1 MPSYKNG
8 APDVVDLQD
17 AQNAKFQTLRLQRFY
32 LAQLN
37 YLITYVVICVAWISG
52 HYDGSGWLVFS
63 HIGLGVSTQ
72 LVFLALFRS
81 NWNLRFKDPSMT
93 NAQIAVAILLITYLL
108 AFAGPLRG
116 SLIMIYANIMV
127 FGIFQLSRR
136 DFLIHSGLALACFG
150 ALITIEHYYLADPRS
165 FTLNLVEWFILACFL
180 VGLSM
185 TASYIRELR
194 ERLQQRHNTLQAHQE
209 TLRGMMG
216 QLQNLA
222 TTDPL
227 TGLANRR
234 YFLQEAHRRMT
245 LMRPTQQ
252 LGIAL
257 IDLDHFKRI
266 NDLYGHAA
274 GDQVLQ
280 GFAELGR
287 ATLRD
292 HDLIA
297 RFGGEEFVLL
307 LSNTNIETLHQCVE
321 RLRQRFAET
330 VFDALPEGVH
340 CTFSAGLSLLQPE
353 DDLEVCLN
361 DADQA
366 LYLAKNSGRNRSEWH
381 DPSYA

>member
-1 MPSYKNG
+1 MT
-8 APDVVDLQD
+8 DLQD
-17 AQNAKFQTLRLQRFY
+17 AQNNKFQRLRLQRFY

-37 YLITYVVICVAWISG
+37 YLITYIVIGVAWFVEQ
-52 HYDGSGWLVFS
+52 YQGSIWLMLS
-63 HIGLGVSTQ
+63 HIGLGLGTQ
-72 LVFLALFRS
+72 AVFLVLIRS
-81 NWNLRFKDPSMT
+81 NWNLRLKDPSMT

-116 SLIMIYANIMV
+116 SLIMIYANILV

-150 ALITIEHYYLADPRS
+150 ALITIEHYYQADAQR

-180 VGLSM
+180 AGLSM

-234 YFLQEAHRRMT
+234 HFIQEAQRRMT

-252 LGIAL
+252 MGIAL

-280 GFAELGR
+280 GFARL
-287 ATLRD
+287 AKASLRD
-292 HDLIA
+292 DDLIA

-307 LSNTNIETLHQCVE
+307 LGNTNADALHHCVE
-321 RLRQRFAET
+321 RLRLGFAEQA
-330 VFDALPEGVH
+330 FDALPEGVH
-340 CTFSAGLSLLQPE
+340 CTFSAGLTLLQPE
-353 DDLEVCLN
+353 DDFEVCLN

-366 LYLAKNSGRNRSEWH
+366 LYLAKNSGRNRSEMH
-381 DPSYA
+381 QPSYA

>member
-1 MPSYKNG
+1 MT
-8 APDVVDLQD
+8 DLQD
-17 AQNAKFQTLRLQRFY
+17 AQNNKFQRLRLQRFY

-37 YLITYVVICVAWISG
+37 YLITYIVISVAWAVD
-52 HYDGSGWLVFS
+52 HYEGSIWLMLS

-72 LVFLALFRS
+72 LVFYTLLRCG
-81 NWNLRFKDPSMT
+81 WNLRLKDPSMT

-116 SLIMIYANIMV
+116 SLIMLYANIMM
-127 FGIFQLSRR
+127 FGTFQLSRR
-136 DFLIHSGLALACFG
+136 DYLFHSGLALACFG
-150 ALITIEHYYLADPRS
+150 ALITIEHYYRVDAQR

-180 VGLSM
+180 AGLSM
-185 TASYIRELR
+185 TGSYIRELR

-234 YFLQEAHRRMT
+234 HFIQEAQRRMT

-252 LGIAL
+252 MGIAL

-280 GFAELGR
+280 GFARL
-287 ATLRD
+287 AKASLRD
-292 HDLIA
+292 DDLIA

-307 LSNTNIETLHQCVE
+307 LGNTNADALHHCVE
-321 RLRQRFAET
+321 RLRLGFAEQ

-340 CTFSAGLSLLQPE
+340 CTFSAGLALLQPE
-353 DDLEVCLN
+353 DEFEVCLN

-366 LYLAKNSGRNRSEWH
+366 LYLAKNSGRNRSEMH
-381 DPSYA
+381 QPSYA

>member
-1 MPSYKNG
+1 M
-8 APDVVDLQD
+8 AEMQD
-17 AQNAKFQTLRLQRFY
+17 AQNAKFQKLRLQRFY

-37 YLITYVVICVAWISG
+37 YLITYIVISVAWFAG
-52 HYDGSGWLVFS
+52 QYQGSIWLMLS
-63 HIGLGVSTQ
+63 HIGLGLGTQ
-72 LVFLALFRS
+72 SVFFALMRS
-81 NWNLRFKDPSMT
+81 NWNLRLNDPSMT

-136 DFLIHSGLALACFG
+136 DFLIHSGLALVCFG
-150 ALITIEHYYLADPRS
+150 ALITIEQHYQADTQR

-180 VGLSM
+180 AGLSM
-185 TASYIRELR
+185 TGSYIRELR

-234 YFLQEAHRRMT
+234 HFIQEAQRRMT

-252 LGIAL
+252 IGIAL

-280 GFAELGR
+280 GFATL
-287 ATLRD
+287 ANSTLRD
-292 HDLIA
+292 GDLIA

-307 LSNTNIETLHQCVE
+307 LGNANENALFQCVE
-321 RLRQRFAET
+321 RLRLRFAEQ

-340 CTFSAGLSLLQPE
+340 CTFSAGLALLQPE
-353 DDLEVCLN
+353 DDFEACLN

-366 LYLAKNSGRNRSEWH
+366 LYLAKNSGRNRSEIH
-381 DPSYA
+381 QPSYA